1 MEGRFSLDIRKKSF
15 TKRVVRHCNRMAG
28 VVVDVLSLETFKV
41 RLGRALSNLSYR
53 GVGLG
58 VP

>member
-1 MEGRFSLDIRKKSF
+1 
-15 TKRVVRHCNRMAG
+15 VRHCNRMAG
-28 VVVDVLSLETFKV
+28 VVLDVLSLETFKV